1 LEKVNPGFPAAGGP
15 TADSGMTGGLSRL
28 TFDRFRSGKAAPTD
42 SDVLSLDF
50 AVNALRGY
58 LLSLVLYVPTMNDY
72 E

>member
-1 LEKVNPGFPAAGGP
+1 MDSLCNTPGAAGGGQLAALRP
-15 TADSGMTGGLSRL
+15 FDELRAGRL
-28 TFDRFRSGKAAPTD
+28 RSGKAAPTD

-58 LLSLVLYVPTMNDY
+58 LLSLVLYVPTMNEY